1 MLPIAIA
8 LNRNPN
14 FNKGVTKALK
24 MISNLNWTCLLS
36 IPKGILSNENKYSVL
51 RHMVKRVSLAKEDQ
65 VVADHAKSNFT

>member
-8 LNRNPN
+8 LNHTPN

-51 RHMVKRVSLAKEDQ
+51 RHMVKRVIALKEDQ
-65 VVADHAKSNFT
+65 VVADHARSNFS